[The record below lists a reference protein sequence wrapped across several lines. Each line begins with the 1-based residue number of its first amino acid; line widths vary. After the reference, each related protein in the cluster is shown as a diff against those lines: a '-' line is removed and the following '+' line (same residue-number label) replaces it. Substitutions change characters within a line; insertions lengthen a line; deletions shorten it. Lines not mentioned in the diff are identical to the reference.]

1 MRLLKVGE
9 MAKRAGLTVRTLH
22 HYDEIGLLRPSHRSE
37 AGYRLY
43 GAVDLA
49 RLTQIRLLQG
59 LGLSL
64 HDVGRLLSR
73 SNPDLRQTLALWID
87 RLREQ
92 LKLQQ
97 RTLRE
102 LAGIAE
108 RIDAGEEMSIEQF
121 TEMLEILNMYDKYF
135 TDEQMQKLERRKEV
149 VGPERIAEV
158 EAEWP
163 RLIAQVRAEL
173 EAGTEPSHPRV
184 VELARRWMGLVEEF
198 TGGDAGLAKSVRNLY
213 QGEPQ
218 MRQKTGLDA
227 GLMEYVSK
235 AIEST
240 RGKQ

>member
-9 MAKRAGLTVRTLH
+9 LAKRAGMTIRTLH

-43 GAVDLA
+43 GAADVA
-49 RLTQIRLLQG
+49 RLTQIRLLQR

-64 HDVGRLLSR
+64 QEVGTLLSQPVQ
-73 SNPDLRQTLALWID
+73 NLRQTLSLVID

-92 LKLQQ
+92 LRLQQ
-97 RTLRE
+97 KALRE
-102 LAGIAE
+102 LSLMAD

-121 TEMLEILNMYDKYF
+121 TEMLEILNMYEKYF
-135 TDEQMQKLERRKEV
+135 TDEQMQKLEQRKQA
-149 VGPERIAEV
+149 VGAERIAQV

-184 VELARRWMGLVEEF
+184 IELARRWMGLVEEF
-198 TGGDAGLAKSVRNLY
+198 TGGDPGLAKSVGKLY

-235 AIEST
+235 AIAAF
-240 RGKQ
+240 RDRR